1 MSNRDRIIDFIFMIV
16 LFAGGL
22 VLLSLFFQALAW
34 TPFLLSSVTW
44 NS

>member
-1 MSNRDRIIDFIFMIV
+1 MSDRERLQDFLFLILF
-16 LFAGGL
+16 FAGGL

-44 NS
+44 NV